1 MENRVVIDNISGI
14 DKKARKG
21 KAKKGSKE
29 ASLQALIDE
38 AKSAILQLQSLRKYY
53 QFVVDEE
60 LIEYAIYREKAE
72 KERISYLIK
81 RIKEMKYTKK

>member
-1 MENRVVIDNISGI
+1 MENRVVVNNISEI
-14 DKKARKG
+14 DKRIKKS
-21 KAKKGSKE
+21 KAKKNSKDE
-29 ASLQALIDE
+29 SIEDLIHETKD
-38 AKSAILQLQSLRKYY
+38 AILQLQTLRKYY

-81 RIKEMKYTKK
+81 KIKEMKNTRK